1 MGCDVVQLS
10 WETERDTKLNNAT
23 ATIQPSKNDKHS
35 ALTFVP
41 INLAAGLCKLVD
53 ERGVVVGACCCYVD
67 DGLVVGDVEVI
78 RRSRPL
84 FKVCGLS
91 RGRAFLRNRG

>member
-53 ERGVVVGACCCYVD
+53 ERGVVVGAD

-84 FKVCGLS
+84 FRVCGLS